1 MGGPHP
7 PVLTKFKHI
16 FSTDVPFRTHVFLDA
31 IASSS
36 CYPCEWV
43 SQWVIISDLPSI
55 SAIVGYLTLPT
66 CLLTYSQLSGPSQ
79 STGPFP
85 VNWYLPSQLI
95 PPSQSSQPASPLDW
109 VQSSQFISQSSTY
122 LLTYLPTYLLVLPAV
137 LTILSL
143 LLFANSI
150 VSLSHLPSFVSL
162 FVIYIHNGEGRC
174 PFGGFSSDLCSF

>member
-1 MGGPHP
+1 M
-7 PVLTKFKHI
+7 TC
-16 FSTDVPFRTHVFLDA
+16 FLDA

-43 SQWVIISDLPSI
+43 SQSVSEWVIISDLPSI

-109 VQSSQFISQSSTY
+109 VQSSQFISQSSMY
-122 LLTYLPTYLLVLPAV
+122 LLTYLLTCSSCSPNNTIITIICQFYCFSIASTELCELVLFGTSDEKV
-137 LTILSL
+137 FKWRKRWIV
-143 LLFANSI
+143 NSET
-150 VSLSHLPSFVSL
+150 V
-162 FVIYIHNGEGRC
+162 C
-174 PFGGFSSDLCSF
+174 CC